1 MKAVGCRNH
10 SLSILI
16 IMLHPEPISKRS
28 NVQSTSQA
36 TGEVSTSSVR
46 NYMFYVIYDACY
58 NVV

>member
-1 MKAVGCRNH
+1 
-10 SLSILI
+10 
-16 IMLHPEPISKRS
+16 MLHPEPISKRS